1 MAHRL
6 AARSTAECSNVNH
19 WHIGYCHDLLP
30 NSVILTTDTM
40 VTDTIS
46 VPNVAMLTNGTPVT
60 GRVLISNKKSL
71 ILNYRMH
78 ESLLGSSGM
87 VLYNR

>member
-1 MAHRL
+1 
-6 AARSTAECSNVNH
+6 
-19 WHIGYCHDLLP
+19 
-30 NSVILTTDTM
+30 M